1 MPRLTDVEVPL
12 RRITSSLPVRLADER
27 TAPEGWVEP
36 ERPVTTRTDELRVVE
51 PLPARVAVV
60 LCRDVEAEP
69 RPMVLSVCKPRRV
82 EAISA
87 WRSLCMGREPGV
99 TPPHPGPG

>member
-36 ERPVTTRTDELRVVE
+36 ERLVTTRTDEPRVVL
-51 PLPARVAVV
+51 PLPVRVVV
-60 LCRDVEAEP
+60 VPCREAEDAP
-69 RPMVLSVCKPRRV
+69 RPTVLSACKPRRE

-87 WRSLCMGREPGV
+87 
-99 TPPHPGPG
+99 